1 MLQRVQT
8 IWLFFATVSL
18 FSLFLF
24 PCVQVLGN
32 LQGSAKSIKVS
43 GIYENINGQIVQ
55 TQGFTLL
62 TIVTVIVA
70 LLPFVAIFMYQ
81 NRKRQ
86 IVTCYVALILI
97 LAHSFWLVQ
106 MVKKAIDPLVLE
118 MDNYGLGL
126 ILPSLSI
133 LLIILAIKG
142 IRRDE
147 KLIRS
152 ADRLR

>member
-8 IWLFFATVSL
+8 IWLFFATVAL
-18 FSLFLF
+18 FALFLF
-24 PCVQVLGN
+24 PCVQVLGD
-32 LQGSAKSIKVS
+32 LHGSAKSIKVS

-55 TQGFTLL
+55 TEGFTLL
-62 TIVTVIVA
+62 TIATVIVA

-86 IVTCYVALILI
+86 IVICYVALILI
-97 LAHSFWLVQ
+97 LIHSFWLVQ
-106 MVKKAIDPLVLE
+106 VVKKAIHPLILE

-133 LLIILAIKG
+133 LLVILAIKG